1 MTVPTDDPRAFPFQ
15 IEIPDGWTG
24 LENPRAGVLL
34 ELELEEP
41 VGYASRMMFEV
52 VDELPQ
58 GLDEA
63 GPMEVLIASRASGLA
78 QLMTDGLVLD
88 LAMHGDRPADGE
100 LLAYRATVVFRHG
113 PHLVTAFLWTIPL
126 DVGALV
132 ITGLTDADVIEL
144 DAGAFAVVIESLRTG
159 DRVRP
164 VASDDLPPLLP
175 EPTPPRER
183 PELPQAP
190 AGWTDGLPSDDRVL
204 RMLVATDPV
213 AVPASIFAMAALEH
227 PGDAEERHAAVL
239 DDLAQTMTD
248 AEVQQA
254 GLVDL
259 AIGEAW
265 RSLIVFRQGDEAYT
279 ADVWTGNHDA
289 TLPIVWTLCAFDDA
303 ECREGAAAWVSSATL
318 EDLGVL

>member
-1 MTVPTDDPRAFPFQ
+1 MTVQTYDPRDFPFQ
-15 IEIPDGWTG
+15 IEIPEGWTG
-24 LENPRAGVLL
+24 LEHPRAGVLL

-41 VGYASRMMFEV
+41 VGYASRMLFEL
-52 VDELPQ
+52 VDELPH
-58 GLDEA
+58 GIDEA

-88 LAMHGDRPADGE
+88 LVMHGDRPEEGE

-132 ITGLTDADVIEL
+132 ITGLTDADFIEL
-144 DAGAFAVVIESLRTG
+144 DAGAFATVIESLRTG

-164 VASDDLPPLLP
+164 VDSDARPPLLP
-175 EPTPPRER
+175 EPAPPRER
-183 PELPQAP
+183 PQLPQAP
-190 AGWTDGLPSDDRVL
+190 AGWTDGLAGEDRVL
-204 RMLVATDPV
+204 RLLVATDPV
-213 AVPASIFAMAALEH
+213 PVPASIFTMAAPDLA
-227 PGDAEERHAAVL
+227 GDASERHAAIL

-254 GLVDL
+254 GVVDL

-265 RSLIVFRQGDEAYT
+265 RSLIVFRQADEVFT
-279 ADVWTGNHDA
+279 ADVWTGTRDA
-289 TLPIVWTLCAFDDA
+289 TLPIIWTLCAFEDA
-303 ECREGAAAWVSSATL
+303 ERRDEAVAWVSSATL
-318 EDLGVL
+318 EDLGVA